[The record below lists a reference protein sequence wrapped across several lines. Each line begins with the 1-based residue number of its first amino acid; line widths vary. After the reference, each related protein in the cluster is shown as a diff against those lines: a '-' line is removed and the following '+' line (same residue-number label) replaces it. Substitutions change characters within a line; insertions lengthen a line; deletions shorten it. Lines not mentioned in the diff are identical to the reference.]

1 MNRKN
6 EIQGEINALK
16 QLLEN
21 SDYKAIKH
29 SEGEMSEEEFAPV
42 REQRQAWRVRINEL
56 EERTELQEERIK
68 VANHRIDDLENAHK
82 M

>member
-1 MNRKN
+1 MDEKTV
-6 EIQGEINALK
+6 IQGEINALK
-16 QLLEN
+16 QLLAN

-56 EERTELQEERIK
+56 EEQ
-68 VANHRIDDLENAHK
+68 LEAEA
-82 M
+82 